1 MRGARVG
8 KRTSVTVD
16 IEIGENWVAANDA
29 AFVIGILPVHI
40 VPYITDLE
48 GGKQVVTFENI
59 RRAARVERSMSEPA
73 IDLLMKKF
81 QQPLDEQSFEQKMLK
96 LVDEFAKKL
105 EDRLEGRETDRIR
118 AELKDALKQKRR
130 KKN

>member
-1 MRGARVG
+1 MRGARVVG

-59 RRAARVERSMSEPA
+59 RRAARVERNMSEPA

-81 QQPLDEQSFEQKMLK
+81 QQPLDEQSLFK

-105 EDRLEGRETDRIR
+105 DDRLEGRETDRIR